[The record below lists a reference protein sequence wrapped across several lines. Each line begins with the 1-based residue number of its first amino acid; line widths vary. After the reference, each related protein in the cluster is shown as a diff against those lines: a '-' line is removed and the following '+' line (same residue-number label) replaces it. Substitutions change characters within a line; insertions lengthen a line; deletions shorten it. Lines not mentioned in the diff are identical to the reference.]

1 MNWLINS
8 KVRIGVNP
16 DPFIAGKLEYNP
28 DAYCDHHG
36 EDHKCGKYNC
46 VK

>member
-1 MNWLINS
+1 MVWEGAVEIKS
-8 KVRIGVNP
+8 IAY
-16 DPFIAGKLEYNP
+16 FIAGKLEYNH

-36 EDHKCGKYNC
+36 EDHKCGEYNC